1 METPRIAD
9 NVLTRLWNSYRKE
22 HPDAERP
29 PKSLIEKAKGIEQDK
44 GKGEKPESKKPES
57 KSKDDEVKNAPDK
70 KLEDRAKKVMQESG
84 FSGIDD
90 ITKTM
95 DTMLASRSTLSKT
108 DREAPAGKH
117 HLKRLNALNVAMAA
131 GDKYNAVFKKV
142 IEEDGDLK
150 DPKVKAEMAKH
161 IKSTLDALD
170 KFNALGDAPP
180 KGMTEKIKGLLSGV
194 KGMADKLKSRIQGK
208 KAMVALMSRPAGRT
222 ASVSDALVRKMIRM
236 AHADPNIRA
245 HLLPII
251 VEHLA
256 GSAE

>member
-1 METPRIAD
+1 METPRTAD

-29 PKSLIEKAKGIEQDK
+29 PKSLIEKAKGIEQGK
-44 GKGEKPESKKPES
+44 GKAPEDKKPDP
-57 KSKDDEVKNAPDK
+57 KPKGDEVKNAPDK

-84 FSGIDD
+84 FTGTDD
-90 ITKTM
+90 ITKAL
-95 DTMLASRSTLSKT
+95 DSMLTSRKTLSKT
-108 DREAPAGKH
+108 DRESPAGKH
-117 HLKRLNALNVAMAA
+117 HLKRMNALSVAMAA

-142 IEEDGDLK
+142 ITEDGDLN

-161 IKSTLDALD
+161 TKSTLDALD

-222 ASVSDALVRKMIRM
+222 ASGSDTLVRKMIRV